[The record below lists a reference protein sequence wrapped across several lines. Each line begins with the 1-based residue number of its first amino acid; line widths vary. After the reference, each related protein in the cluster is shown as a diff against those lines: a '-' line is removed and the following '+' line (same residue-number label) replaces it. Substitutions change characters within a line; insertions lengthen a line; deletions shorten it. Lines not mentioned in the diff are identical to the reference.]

1 MDPRRWP
8 SPCHFSPVRKTKLP
22 LDCALLYVVLDSICA
37 GFPHTSPNWFP
48 DRDLVVQH
56 FPFPPPVSCPYFW
69 SSGFFFFSHESHSSN
84 VIVRP
89 TIRRTHPWSPEILFG
104 KVHFTGPYSV
114 IVIWNYCTMKKMSFV
129 IWFFC
134 STFWNGNFF
143 FSNPDIN
150 IAFPECF
157 QLLLVWTWLLIL
169 VQPSLLLSVP
179 VLYTFRT
186 SPVKYN
192 TITLFKN
199 LKKNFNTI
207 TLNSTCFIWTSLF
220 CIQTFFFF

>member
-1 MDPRRWP
+1 MCWLSTYLAKLVSWP
-8 SPCHFSPVRKTKLP
+8 WPCSS
-22 LDCALLYVVLDSICA
+22 A
-37 GFPHTSPNWFP
+37 
-48 DRDLVVQH
+48 
-56 FPFPPPVSCPYFW
+56 FPFPSTRFLPLLLII
-69 SSGFFFFSHESHSSN
+69 GIFFSHESHSSN

-89 TIRRTHPWSPEILFG
+89 TIRRPHPWSPEVLFG

-157 QLLLVWTWLLIL
+157 QLLLVWMWLLIL
-169 VQPSLLLSVP
+169 VQPSLLSVP

-199 LKKNFNTI
+199 
-207 TLNSTCFIWTSLF
+207 
-220 CIQTFFFF
+220 